1 MPVLGGESSAI
12 THSFRENWLNA
23 GGLPLIMNILL
34 PDTLPKNADYELRQS
49 CYYII
54 LQLAKYVMFFIL
66 KLSLRRE
73 LSDAL
78 DVYFYNLKHLGN
90 QIEREELFF
99 TNSSKL
105 ASGQQKNVQKSK

>member
-1 MPVLGGESSAI
+1 
-12 THSFRENWLNA
+12 
-23 GGLPLIMNILL
+23 MNILL

-66 KLSLRRE
+66 KLSLRGE

-99 TNSSKL
+99 TSSSKL